1 MYKSTI
7 KLSSVAAIALLF
19 TSCGESKYAQCNKLI
34 KIVNEAAFFGRQY
47 RNNTN
52 DNNTND
58 AQATQGLTEIA
69 SKIDQLSTDMKGL
82 KIQDDKLQSY
92 QIRLIKLYQDISK
105 GLNDTATAINKK
117 DIKQTNRLLAA
128 LQKSSVE
135 QRSIQNDMSNYC
147 LSE

>member
-1 MYKSTI
+1 MLRIYKSTI

-47 RNNTN
+47 RNN
-52 DNNTND
+52 ND

-69 SKIDQLSTDMKGL
+69 SKIDKLNTDMKGL
-82 KIQDDKLQSY
+82 KIQDDELKSY

-117 DIKQTNRLLAA
+117 DIQQTNRLLAA

-135 QRSIQNDMSNYC
+135 ERSIQNDMRNYC
-147 LSE
+147 LGE